1 MICEFQTSDFLLY
14 AVFSYDII
22 ILYKMYVQTKT
33 AAMLG
38 SKRMEATTYYY
49 YTYYKQVLTNQGKFS
64 ENLFI
69 ICV

>member
-14 AVFSYDII
+14 AVFSYDIN

-49 YTYYKQVLTNQGKFS
+49 YTINRFSLTRAS
-64 ENLFI
+64 LVRT
-69 ICV
+69 CL